1 MGRAR
6 RYQPTYL
13 AGKLKEIRIRLD
25 LSQTQMAEKL
35 GNAKPTPR
43 RGHIAEFESGKRE
56 PSLSVLL
63 QYARV
68 GGVSVDVLIDDE
80 LDLPKRLPTTTARE
94 SRKRS

>member
-6 RYQPTYL
+6 RYQPTHL
-13 AGKLKEIRIRLD
+13 AGKLKEIRLRLD
-25 LSQTQMAEKL
+25 VSQTQMAEKL
-35 GNAKPTPR
+35 ANAKPTPR

-68 GGVSVDVLIDDE
+68 AGVIVDVLIDDD
-80 LDLPKRLPTTTARE
+80 LDLPRSLPVTTARA

>member
-6 RYQPTYL
+6 RYQPTHL
-13 AGKLKEIRIRLD
+13 AGKLKAIRIGLD

-35 GNAKPTPR
+35 GNAQPTPR

-63 QYARV
+63 QYARLA
-68 GGVSVDVLIDDE
+68 GVIVDVLIDDE
-80 LDLPKRLPTTTARE
+80 LDLPKRSPVTTARA